1 MLTEKKMDKGNRFHS
16 EVLLGHGG
24 KKKNINCIKICKKKK
39 LYSEK
44 EVCVPSYIEH
54 KMEG

>member
-1 MLTEKKMDKGNRFHS
+1 MDKGNRFYS
-16 EVLLGHGG
+16 EVLFGYGG

-39 LYSEK
+39 LYFEK
-44 EVCVPSYIEH
+44 EVCVFFYIEY